1 MIRTLLEV
9 LGAPAV
15 FVFGWGCCSWA
26 CSRRVDCPRY
36 RGERLEKWKQGEEQ
50 KLHER
55 HPTPPGGKA
64 A

>member
-1 MIRTLLEV
+1 MTLVDV
-9 LGAPAV
+9 LLASAV
-15 FVFGWGCCSWA
+15 FVGGWCCHSWS
-26 CSRRVDCPRY
+26 CSKRTDCPKY
-36 RGERLEKWKQGEEQ
+36 EREQLQKWTLDEEK

>member
-1 MIRTLLEV
+1 MRTLLEV
-9 LGAPAV
+9 LSASAV
-15 FVFGWGCCSWA
+15 FIFGWCSCVWS
-26 CSRRVDCPRY
+26 CSRRVDCPKYLKEQLR
-36 RGERLEKWKQGEEQ
+36 KWTLREAQ